1 MKVQAE
7 NLWPLIMDFV
17 ETYFGEDDLKSFIKY
32 FSLDKVVKGD
42 HRADP
47 IVKHGGLQAMLACFL
62 KNNKEA
68 LKEFKAH
75 LSGGSQDAKKT
86 KKPVNKKQESSSES
100 ESSESEEENG
110 SSSESEEEKPVK
122 KVVGKKRKAKESS
135 SEESGSEDGSSDSE
149 DDKKKVKKNG
159 APNKRQRADS
169 ISSRTRA
176 HSDVKEEKPVK
187 AAKPQVPPA
196 NFKF

>member
-1 MKVQAE
+1 
-7 NLWPLIMDFV
+7 MDFV

-62 KNNKEA
+62 KSNKDA

-75 LSGGSQDAKKT
+75 LNGGKEAKKP
-86 KKPVNKKQESSSES
+86 KKPSKKQESSSES
-100 ESSESEEENG
+100 ESSESEEEKRES

-122 KVVGKKRKAKESS
+122 KVVG
-135 SEESGSEDGSSDSE
+135 
-149 DDKKKVKKNG
+149 
-159 APNKRQRADS
+159 
-169 ISSRTRA
+169 
-176 HSDVKEEKPVK
+176 
-187 AAKPQVPPA
+187 
-196 NFKF
+196 

>member
-1 MKVQAE
+1 M
-7 NLWPLIMDFV
+7 
-17 ETYFGEDDLKSFIKY
+17 
-32 FSLDKVVKGD
+32 
-42 HRADP
+42 
-47 IVKHGGLQAMLACFL
+47 
-62 KNNKEA
+62 
-68 LKEFKAH
+68 
-75 LSGGSQDAKKT
+75 
-86 KKPVNKKQESSSES
+86 
-100 ESSESEEENG
+100 
-110 SSSESEEEKPVK
+110 K

-159 APNKRQRADS
+159 AANKRQRADS

-176 HSDVKEEKPVK
+176 HSDVKEEKPPVK

>member
-1 MKVQAE
+1 
-7 NLWPLIMDFV
+7 LWPLIMDFV

-62 KNNKEA
+62 KSNKEA

-75 LSGGSQDAKKT
+75 LNSGSQDAKKT
-86 KKPVNKKQESSSES
+86 KKPVKKQESSSES
-100 ESSESEEENG
+100 ESSESEEEKEES

-122 KVVGKKRKAKESS
+122 KVVG
-135 SEESGSEDGSSDSE
+135 
-149 DDKKKVKKNG
+149 
-159 APNKRQRADS
+159 
-169 ISSRTRA
+169 
-176 HSDVKEEKPVK
+176 
-187 AAKPQVPPA
+187 
-196 NFKF
+196 